1 MFKDVQKVVRR
12 GRSERKS
19 EAYVFRYVELLSEA
33 RTKPEGL
40 FNIR

>member
-1 MFKDVQKVVRR
+1 MFKKTFRK
-12 GRSERKS
+12 GRSKRKS

-33 RTKPEGL
+33 RTKPEAF